1 MYFRKANDDISPA
14 MILKALTATPDKT
27 VQSATQ
33 PEIRVAVLLYLYLV
47 FNVFRAKS
55 SGKASPK
62 EKAKGEALLS
72 SREASAK
79 SRSVKTKYPRHD
91 GEAVLFM

>member
-27 VQSATQ
+27 VESATP

-62 EKAKGEALLS
+62 EKEKGEALLYS
-72 SREASAK
+72 KDRDPKA
-79 SRSVKTKYPRHD
+79 R
-91 GEAVLFM
+91 